1 MGVLQANELTD
12 RMVGTPKAP
21 CDQPLQ
27 LSQVQGA
34 EGQVWEGVGVHP
46 CDLQVYV
53 GGQRIR
59 SRGPTVPPTPDLSAP
74 PQLWAVEA
82 SA

>member
-12 RMVGTPKAP
+12 RVVGAPKAP

-34 EGQVWEGVGVHP
+34 VGQVWEGVGVHS
-46 CDLQVYV
+46 CDLQVW
-53 GGQRIR
+53 GRQRIR
-59 SRGPTVPPTPDLSAP
+59 FRDPKVPPTPVLSAP
-74 PQLWAVEA
+74 PQLWAMEA
-82 SA
+82 ST